1 MAVPTLLEVRSVN
14 QMYGS
19 GERRFTAVQNIN
31 LSMKEGE
38 FVALVGPSGAEKA
51 RSCASSPA

>member
-1 MAVPTLLEVRSVN
+1 MVTPTLLEVRSVN

-19 GERRFTAVQNIN
+19 GERRFTSVQNIN

-38 FVALVGPSGAEKA
+38 FVTLVGPSGCGKSALF
-51 RSCASSPA
+51 